1 MEISVRLKEGIII
14 LDLAGRIDADSA
26 DLIETVTQCL
36 RQGCLDILLNLESV
50 DFIDY
55 LGISAIV
62 LAYKEVVNHKGRM
75 KLTNVP
81 AHLKSIFSIAGLDK
95 VIDIYPTEEHALSS
109 FKEELVLEKI
119 KKLPLRRRFKRLPI
133 EIKIKIMPKYSRDQ
147 TCLEAEI
154 LNLSGVGA
162 YIYGCDR
169 FRMGD
174 EMILK
179 LKLSDQVEE
188 IELQA
193 RVVWLPDKQIQN
205 QLYPGMGVEFY
216 NISPEVQRK
225 IVEFV
230 EKNISLMPTE

>member
-1 MEISVRLKEGIII
+1 M
-14 LDLAGRIDADSA
+14 DADSA
-26 DLIETVTQCL
+26 DLIETTAQCL
-36 RQGCLDILLNLESV
+36 HQGCLDILLNLETV

-75 KLTNVP
+75 KLTNLP
-81 AHLKSIFSIAGLDK
+81 AHLKNLFSVSGLDK
-95 VIDIYPTEEHALSS
+95 VIDIYPTEEHALRS
-109 FKEELVLEKI
+109 FKEDLILEKI

-133 EIKIKIMPKYSRDQ
+133 EIKIKIMPKYTRDQ
-147 TCLEAEI
+147 SYLDAEI

-162 YIYGCDR
+162 YIYGCDK
-169 FRMGD
+169 FRIGD

-179 LKLSDQVEE
+179 LKLSAQSEE
-188 IELQA
+188 IEVQA

-205 QLYPGMGVEFY
+205 QLYPGMGIEFY
-216 NISPEVQRK
+216 NISPEIQHK